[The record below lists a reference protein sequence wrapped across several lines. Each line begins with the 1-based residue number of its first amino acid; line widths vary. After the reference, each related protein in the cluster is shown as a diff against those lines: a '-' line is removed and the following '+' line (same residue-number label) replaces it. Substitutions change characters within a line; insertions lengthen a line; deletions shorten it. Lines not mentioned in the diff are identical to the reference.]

1 MNSGESL
8 GGTDPSAHV
17 YNIQRRFENPDGAA
31 SQEDMARGA
40 LRVTSLW
47 TSPPIPRQIVL

>member
-1 MNSGESL
+1 MGEP
-8 GGTDPSAHV
+8 GRTDPSAHV

-31 SQEDMARGA
+31 SQGDVARGA

-47 TSPPIPRQIVL
+47 TSPPIPRQMVL